1 MGTHPIFE
9 SDFDCLTDIFERMN
23 LETVETLLHS
33 SKGAALQ
40 DLIKQSLISPYIYHY
55 ESILTHTSVR
65 ALEESADLKKY
76 YNVLKLFAYG
86 TVTDYRKD
94 KELIGWDLNESEF
107 NKLKLLSIITLASKY
122 HEVTYDS
129 LLEMIGFENY
139 QKLEEVLISGITSG
153 IISGKMD
160 QERKIFY
167 VTSTIGRDVQLSDL
181 SKMSQMTEAWA
192 TKTKGILVETVNM
205 QKSEAAKEAQVKHDE
220 KLLNEEIRSVKEALK
235 LEQENRKS
243 GMFTAK
249 ADTSEKFIR
258 KDTIDMDS
266 GEMKPKKYKL
276 RGRKN

>member
-1 MGTHPIFE
+1 
-9 SDFDCLTDIFERMN
+9 MN
-23 LETVETLLHS
+23 LETVETLLQS

-40 DLIKQSLISPYIYHY
+40 DLIKQSLISPSIFHY
-55 ESILTHTSVR
+55 ESILTHASVR
-65 ALEESADLKKY
+65 ALEESSDTKKY
-76 YNVLKLFAYG
+76 FNVLKLFAYG
-86 TVTDYRKD
+86 TVTDYRND
-94 KELIGWDLNESEF
+94 KEVIGWELNEAESQ
-107 NKLKLLSIITLASKY
+107 KLKLLSIITLASQY
-122 HEVTYDS
+122 HEVAYDS
-129 LLEMIGFENY
+129 LLEKIGFESY

-181 SKMSQMTEAWA
+181 SKMTEMTEAWA
-192 TKTKGILVETVNM
+192 TKTRGILVETVNM
-205 QKSEAAKEAQVKHDE
+205 QKNEAAQEAKVKNDE

-258 KDTIDMDS
+258 KDTIDISDS